1 MPQPWLRIGPKQL
14 VFGSV
19 VLLAVYL
26 LIAANL
32 F

>member
-14 VFGSV
+14 VLSSV

-26 LIAANL
+26 IIAAKL